1 MLIKIDIHA
10 GPPYAHH
17 SMIPSWN
24 SATVWKWR
32 NQAIQLRRLVE
43 LVSNALPLFSG
54 PLVLG
59 GMITTKIEVNM
70 VAGNRG
76 GHGSWQSHRSRIQIM
91 SLSSTYGLMILSQ
104 QVILNF
110 CQMGQGWRYRPQES
124 WDRISHV
131 AYPLLLFDFQRRPST
146 TCL

>member
-1 MLIKIDIHA
+1 MT
-10 GPPYAHH
+10 
-17 SMIPSWN
+17 
-24 SATVWKWR
+24 TV
-32 NQAIQLRRLVE
+32 
-43 LVSNALPLFSG
+43 
-54 PLVLG
+54 
-59 GMITTKIEVNM
+59 KIEVDI

-76 GHGSWQSHRSRIQIM
+76 GHGELAVPPDSDPDDQDQEYQ

-110 CQMGQGWRYRPQES
+110 CQMGQGWRYMPQES
-124 WDRISHV
+124 WDRIRHV